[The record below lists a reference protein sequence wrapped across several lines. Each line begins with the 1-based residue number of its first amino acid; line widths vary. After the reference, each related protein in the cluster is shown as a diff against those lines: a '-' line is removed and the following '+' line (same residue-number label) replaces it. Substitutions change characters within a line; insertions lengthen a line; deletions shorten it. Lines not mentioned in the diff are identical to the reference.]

1 MNFKSTFRI
10 FAFFSLLAVV
20 GGWCVDSSMAD
31 ESETRDPFAQ
41 VDPKDDP
48 YGARRIPN
56 ALVNIGV
63 DDSKNGNVVDFNTAF
78 RDHKNNL
85 VRVGDLFD
93 GAKPV
98 IMSFNYSDC
107 PKLCSVQLENMI
119 DALSQIDLKI
129 GADFQMVSISI
140 DPKETPERSQQQLD
154 IYTQRYNL
162 ASAREGLHFLV
173 GEQSS
178 ITRIT
183 DECGFKY
190 KYVESQKRYS
200 HPPLFLI
207 LSPKGKIVRYIHGL
221 DYDPNT
227 MKLALVEAAEGKI
240 GSPLNLASYGLGCFV
255 FDESTGK
262 YTFQAMALMRGA
274 AILTLLILAIT
285 LVPYWFFRRGAGRP
299 CEQQIAGEATLNEA
313 LTSKPEPSL

>member
-1 MNFKSTFRI
+1 MNLKSTFRNLI
-10 FAFFSLLAVV
+10 FFSLLAVV
-20 GGWCVDSSMAD
+20 GGWWVDSSIAD
-31 ESETRDPFAQ
+31 ESETKDPFAQ

-48 YGARRIPN
+48 YGARRIPE

-63 DDSKNGNVVDFNTAF
+63 DDSNNGNVIDFNTPF

-85 VRVGDLFD
+85 VRTGDLFD
-93 GAKPV
+93 GTRPV

-129 GADFQMVSISI
+129 GADFQMTSISI

-154 IYTQRYNL
+154 IYTRRYNL

-173 GEQSS
+173 GEQAS
-178 ITRIT
+178 IAKIT

-255 FDESTGK
+255 FDETTGK

-274 AILTLLILAIT
+274 AFLTVFILVIT
-285 LVPYWFFRRGAGRP
+285 LVPYWFFRRGAGVR
-299 CEQQIAGEATLNEA
+299 QVATEATLNET
-313 LTSKPEPSL
+313 LTSKPEVSL